1 LLKAK
6 LLYYHKHKQFKSL
19 EEKHKMLSKLI
30 KPKSR
35 DSKGFTLIEIVI
47 VLAIAGLIFVIVF
60 LAVQQAQRSR
70 RDTQRRGDAARY
82 LAAAEQYAGNNNGD
96 YPSDV
101 AGLNTVRDSY
111 VRAGGAQFVDPTT
124 GGVYI
129 MLYSAGTTPP
139 VQRIEGSRNAR
150 CAGPVS
156 AAGGG
161 LRSFAVVIHQESGGS
176 FCVDNT

>member
-1 LLKAK
+1 
-6 LLYYHKHKQFKSL
+6 LYYHKHKQFKSL

-30 KPKSR
+30 KSKSR

-82 LAAAEQYAGNNNGD
+82 LAAAEQYAGSNNGD

-111 VRAGGAQFVDPTT
+111 VRAGGAQFVDPVS
-124 GGVYI
+124 GGVYV
-129 MLYSAGTTPP
+129 MLYSVGTTPLP
-139 VQRIEGSRNAR
+139 VQRIEASRNAR

-161 LRSFAVVIHQESGGS
+161 IRSFAVVIYQESGGT
-176 FCVDNT
+176 FCLDNT